1 MASQEQLLDIEN
13 ELTDI
18 FSVNSFQ
25 KITYDSV
32 LSAKVLK
39 HYHIL
44 FGARI
49 CGTCPNLIYPALVK
63 LKKEYKTQIITIM
76 ESQKRKYNFKQGASY
91 RPFGRATAVT
101 NANLTDEYAE
111 DLLKKYPNLISLFD
125 VAIEEVAPNE
135 TENQNKEIAEVEN
148 APAIESE
155 VAPKAKSKKK

>member
-1 MASQEQLLDIEN
+1 MVTDKQLLDIEN

-44 FGARI
+44 FGERI
-49 CGTCPNLIYPALVK
+49 CGTCPNLIYPAIVK
-63 LKKEYKTQIITIM
+63 LKKEYQTQIITIM
-76 ESQKRKYNFKQGASY
+76 ESKERKYTFKQGKSY
-91 RPFGRATAVT
+91 RPFSSAETVT

-111 DLLKKYPNLISLFD
+111 NLLKKYPNLISLFD
-125 VAIEEVAPNE
+125 VKEIAPNE
-135 TENQNKEIAEVEN
+135 IENNEIAPIEN

-155 VAPKAKSKKK
+155 EVAPKAKKKK

>member
-1 MASQEQLLDIEN
+1 MITKSQLLDIEN

-39 HYHIL
+39 HYHTL
-44 FGARI
+44 FGIRI

-63 LKKEYKTQIITIM
+63 LRKEYQTQIITIM
-76 ESQKRKYNFKQGASY
+76 ESQKRKYTFKQGKSY
-91 RPFGRATAVT
+91 RPFSSATSVT

-125 VAIEEVAPNE
+125 IAIEEVAPNE
-135 TENQNKEIAEVEN
+135 RENKEIASIEN
-148 APAIESE
+148 APAIES
-155 VAPKAKSKKK
+155 VAAPKAKSKKK